1 MKLTGS
7 VAVILLLGL
16 VGVVGLFVACGGA
29 SANSEP
35 SAGVSGKAE
44 VAKPRPV
51 VLAINATTTGMFDGY
66 YAILDVTVR
75 NEGADGMIIL
85 ISGINQA
92 NKNVTNELPTYLA
105 RNMTQTVRM
114 VLPLNW
120 RGGDWTPSAIVE
132 IP

>member
-1 MKLTGS
+1 MKLKGS
-7 VAVILLLGL
+7 VAVILLVGL
-16 VGVVGLFVACGGA
+16 VGAVGLFAACGEA
-29 SANSEP
+29 RANPVS
-35 SAGVSGKAE
+35 STGVTGQAE
-44 VAKPRPV
+44 IAKPKPV
-51 VLAINATTTGMFDGY
+51 VVGINATTTGMFEDY

-92 NKNVTNELPTYLA
+92 NKNVTSELPTYLP
-105 RNMTQTVRM
+105 RNVTQTVRM

-120 RGGDWTPSAIVE
+120 RSGDWTPSAVVE